1 MLPMMKKFIIPAV
14 LLAWS
19 SNAQSSGRP
28 GHGLIGYGITMYQPG
43 CAHACRSSLP
53 RSSIPCD
60 IHLHGHHSSSVS
72 ADCLGQSEAYLMSAA
87 WCFHTRCADEN
98 VPMSTLEEFWEKDLV
113 GRELDQPLPKWSYQ
127 QSLKRVMDDIP
138 TEPLG
143 EEEDFNR
150 TVLVTDDDY
159 IANWNGNT
167 AFENVEKHH
176 QTYA

>member
-1 MLPMMKKFIIPAV
+1 M
-14 LLAWS
+14 
-19 SNAQSSGRP
+19 N
-28 GHGLIGYGITMYQPG
+28 
-43 CAHACRSSLP
+43 
-53 RSSIPCD
+53 
-60 IHLHGHHSSSVS
+60 
-72 ADCLGQSEAYLMSAA
+72 
-87 WCFHTRCADEN
+87 
-98 VPMSTLEEFWEKDLV
+98 
-113 GRELDQPLPKWSYQ
+113 
-127 QSLKRVMDDIP
+127 DIP

>member
-1 MLPMMKKFIIPAV
+1 
-14 LLAWS
+14 
-19 SNAQSSGRP
+19 
-28 GHGLIGYGITMYQPG
+28 
-43 CAHACRSSLP
+43 
-53 RSSIPCD
+53 
-60 IHLHGHHSSSVS
+60 
-72 ADCLGQSEAYLMSAA
+72 
-87 WCFHTRCADEN
+87 
-98 VPMSTLEEFWEKDLV
+98 MSTLEEFWEKDLV